1 MSNNAKVATLSADSH
16 HAIKV
21 RDLTKYYGRPGRGVL
36 AVDHISFDVRRGEVF
51 GFLGP
56 NGAGKTTTQRML
68 TTLLEPT
75 EGRIVIN
82 GHDLAHDTYPVKR
95 QMGLVPEESN
105 VYTELTAW
113 GNLMFTAQL
122 YRVPRS
128 ERAARARELLE
139 TFGLWEK
146 RDVKVED
153 FSKGMRR
160 RLSIAMAII
169 HRPTLLFMDEPTPGL
184 DAQSARAI
192 RDLIRQ
198 LNAEG
203 TTVFLT
209 THQIEEANQ
218 LCDRVTIIHHGQIA
232 AIDTPE
238 QLKRAFQRVQSV
250 EVALEPDGGSTGP
263 VLSPSASL
271 GMNSAEGL
279 TGTQDHGK
287 SLAALPGVTTPVK
300 MGDKWRLYTEDPSAL
315 LPRVMDYA
323 RSHDLRVVSLS
334 TLGPSLEDV
343 FLEITGQ
350 QVGTVHHGT
359 QENAQRRRG
368 MGKRKG
374 GGR

>member
-1 MSNNAKVATLSADSH
+1 MTE
-16 HAIKV
+16 AIV
-21 RDLTKYYGRPGRGVL
+21 VENLTKVYGRPDSGVL
-36 AVDHISFDVRRGEVF
+36 AVDHINFEVRRGEVF

-75 EGRIVIN
+75 EGRIVIF
-82 GHDLAHDTYPVKR
+82 GHDLAREPYPVKR

-105 VYTELTAW
+105 VYTELTGW
-113 GNLMFTAQL
+113 DNLMFTAQL
-122 YRVPRS
+122 YRVSGS
-128 ERAARARELLE
+128 ERAKRARELLE

-146 RDVKVED
+146 RNVKVEN

-169 HRPTLLFMDEPTPGL
+169 HKPALLFLDEPTPGL

-203 TTVFLT
+203 TTIFLT

-218 LCDRVTIIHHGQIA
+218 LCDRVAIINHGRIA

-238 QLKRAFQRVQSV
+238 RLKQAFRRVQSV
-250 EVALEPDGGSTGP
+250 EVALEPDGG
-263 VLSPSASL
+263 V
-271 GMNSAEGL
+271 
-279 TGTQDHGK
+279 HGEA
-287 SLAALPGVTTPVK
+287 LAALPGVTTPVK

-315 LPRVMDYA
+315 LPLVMDYA
-323 RSHDLRVVSLS
+323 HAHDLRVVSLS

-350 QVGTVHHGT
+350 QVGTVRHET
-359 QENAQRRRG
+359 PEEKPRRQR
-368 MGKRKG
+368 MGS
-374 GGR
+374 GR

>member
-1 MSNNAKVATLSADSH
+1 MSASVKITTLNANSNNA
-16 HAIKV
+16 IEV
-21 RDLTKYYGRPGRGVL
+21 RDLTKYYGRPGKGVL
-36 AVDHISFDVRRGEVF
+36 AVDHISFVVRRGEVF

-82 GHDLAHDTYPVKR
+82 GHDLAHDAYPVKR
-95 QMGLVPEESN
+95 KTGLVPEESN
-105 VYTELTAW
+105 VYAELTAW
-113 GNLMFTAQL
+113 DNLRFTARL
-122 YRVPRS
+122 YRVPRA

-169 HRPTLLFMDEPTPGL
+169 HQPTLLFMDEPTPGL

-192 RDLIRQ
+192 RDLIRR
-198 LNAEG
+198 LNTEG
-203 TTVFLT
+203 TTIFLS

-218 LCDRVTIIHHGQIA
+218 LCDRVAIINHGQIA

-238 QLKRAFQRVQSV
+238 RLKQAFRRVQSV
-250 EVALEPDGGSTGP
+250 EVALEPDGLETSRVSETLD
-263 VLSPSASL
+263 V
-271 GMNSAEGL
+271 
-279 TGTQDHGK
+279 
-287 SLAALPGVTTPVK
+287 SLAALPGVTTSVK

-323 RSHDLRVVSLS
+323 RSHRLRVVSLS

-350 QVGTVHHGT
+350 QVGTVRHGMYNGQGEFT
-359 QENAQRRRG
+359 GPRRRG
-368 MGKRKG
+368 MGARRG
-374 GGR
+374 DRR

>member
-1 MSNNAKVATLSADSH
+1 MNQ
-16 HAIKV
+16 AIKV
-21 RDLTKYYGRPGRGVL
+21 DNLTKVYGSPESGVL
-36 AVDHISFDVRRGEVF
+36 AVDHVSFQVQEGEVF

-75 EGRIVIN
+75 EGSIFIH
-82 GHDLAHDTYPVKR
+82 GHDLAHDAYPVKR

-113 GNLMFTAQL
+113 DNLMFTARL
-122 YRVPRS
+122 YRAGRA
-128 ERAARARELLE
+128 ERTTRARELLE

-146 RDVKVED
+146 RDVKAQD

-160 RLSIAMAII
+160 RLSIAMAIV
-169 HRPTLLFMDEPTPGL
+169 HKPALLFLDEPTPGL

-192 RDLIRQ
+192 RALIRQ

-203 TTVFLT
+203 TTIFLT

-218 LCDRVTIIHHGQIA
+218 LCDRVAIIDHGQIA

-238 QLKRAFQRVQSV
+238 RLKAAFRRVQSV
-250 EVALEPDGGSTGP
+250 EVALEPDGG
-263 VLSPSASL
+263 A
-271 GMNSAEGL
+271 
-279 TGTQDHGK
+279 HGEP
-287 SLAALPGVTTPVK
+287 LAALPGATTSVK
-300 MGDKWRLYTEDPSAL
+300 MGDKWRLYTQDPSAL
-315 LPRVMDYA
+315 LPQVMDYA
-323 RSHDLRVVSLS
+323 NSRELRVISLS

-350 QVGTVHHGT
+350 QVGTVRH
-359 QENAQRRRG
+359 EALEDKPRRRG
-368 MGKRKG
+368 MG
-374 GGR
+374 GRR

>member
-1 MSNNAKVATLSADSH
+1 MKLS
-16 HAIKV
+16 IQV
-21 RDLTKYYGRPGRGVL
+21 NDLTKYYGDFL
-36 AVDHISFDVRRGEVF
+36 AVDHINFEVRQGEVF

-75 EGRIVIN
+75 EGRIVID
-82 GHDLAHDTYPVKR
+82 GHDLARDAYPVKR

-105 VYTELTAW
+105 VYAELTAW
-113 GNLMFTAQL
+113 DNLMFTGRL
-122 YRVPRS
+122 YRVGRD
-128 ERAARARELLE
+128 ERARRARELLK

-146 RDVKVED
+146 RDVKVEN

-169 HRPTLLFMDEPTPGL
+169 HKPTLLFLDEPTPGL

-192 RDLIRQ
+192 QDLIRR
-198 LNAEG
+198 LNATG
-203 TTVFLT
+203 TTIFLT

-218 LCDRVTIIHHGQIA
+218 LCDRVAIIDHGQIA

-238 QLKRAFQRVQSV
+238 RLKQAFRRVQSV
-250 EVALEPDGGSTGP
+250 EVALEPVGQSHGEP
-263 VLSPSASL
+263 LS
-271 GMNSAEGL
+271 
-279 TGTQDHGK
+279 
-287 SLAALPGVTTPVK
+287 ALSGVTTSVK

-315 LPRVMDYA
+315 LPQVMDYA

-343 FLEITGQ
+343 FLDITGQ
-350 QVGTVHHGT
+350 QVGTVRH
-359 QENAQRRRG
+359 EAQKSSPRRRR
-368 MGKRKG
+368 M
-374 GGR
+374 GGRR

>member
-1 MSNNAKVATLSADSH
+1 VSNLN
-16 HAIKV
+16 HAIEV
-21 RDLTKYYGRPGRGVL
+21 NNLTKVYGSPDSGVL
-36 AVDHISFDVRRGEVF
+36 AVDHINFEVRQGEVF

-75 EGRIVIN
+75 EGRIVIF
-82 GHDLAHDTYPVKR
+82 GHDLAREAYPVKR

-113 GNLMFTAQL
+113 DNLMFTAQL

-128 ERAARARELLE
+128 ERGQRAQALLE

-146 RDVKVED
+146 RDVKVEN

-169 HRPTLLFMDEPTPGL
+169 HRPTLLFLDEPTPGL
-184 DAQSARAI
+184 DVQSARAI

-203 TTVFLT
+203 TTIFLT

-218 LCDRVTIIHHGQIA
+218 LCDRVAIINHGCIA

-238 QLKRAFQRVQSV
+238 RLKAAFRRVQSV
-250 EVALEPDGGSTGP
+250 EVAF
-263 VLSPSASL
+263 
-271 GMNSAEGL
+271 EGDEIQTL
-279 TGTQDHGK
+279 RVSETLRV
-287 SLAALPGVTTPVK
+287 SPGVTTVVK

-315 LPRVMDYA
+315 LPQVMDYA
-323 RSHDLRVVSLS
+323 RANGLKVISLS

-343 FLEITGQ
+343 FLELTGQ
-350 QVGTVHHGT
+350 QVGTVRHEMQG
-359 QENAQRRRG
+359 EKPWRRG
-368 MGKRKG
+368 MKGQMG